1 MGTKFTEIYNCFLGK
16 ITDDMYM
23 ELTPVDTVKDL
34 QNLLLCAI
42 DGFEFPRVR
51 LDEYTVDVQQKWE
64 HDLNMDDFVIG
75 YIWNEIE
82 IDDLTDTPQSQMAII
97 DNSEFNATLTHEEKN
112 ILATLMMEGWL
123 QRQITS
129 IENIRMKYSGSD
141 FKLTSQANHLSKL
154 LNLLSEVQRQSHHL
168 QRLYKRRRTCKDSG
182 LIESNWDVL
191 RFGTYNSQIIQGK
204 KLSELLKDYALKSEL
219 AHMEELPE
227 DDTDEI

>member
-51 LDEYTVDVQQKWE
+51 LDEYTIDVQQKWE
-64 HDLNMDDFVIG
+64 HDLSMDDFVIG

-97 DNSEFNATLTHEEKN
+97 DNSAFNATLTHEEKN

-168 QRLYKRRRTCKDSG
+168 QRLYKRRRINKDSG
-182 LIESNWDVL
+182 MIESNWDIL
-191 RFGTYNSQIIQGK
+191 RFGTYSP
-204 KLSELLKDYALKSEL
+204 KDAK
-219 AHMEELPE
+219 
-227 DDTDEI
+227 

>member
-168 QRLYKRRRTCKDSG
+168 QRLYKRRRINKDSG
-182 LIESNWDVL
+182 MIESNWDIL
-191 RFGTYNSQIIQGK
+191 LFGTYSP
-204 KLSELLKDYALKSEL
+204 KDVK
-219 AHMEELPE
+219 
-227 DDTDEI
+227 

>member
-51 LDEYTVDVQQKWE
+51 LDEYTIDVQQKWE
-64 HDLNMDDFVIG
+64 HDLSMDDFVIG

-97 DNSEFNATLTHEEKN
+97 DNSEFNTTLTHEEKN
-112 ILATLMMEGWL
+112 ILATLMMEG
-123 QRQITS
+123 
-129 IENIRMKYSGSD
+129 
-141 FKLTSQANHLSKL
+141 
-154 LNLLSEVQRQSHHL
+154 
-168 QRLYKRRRTCKDSG
+168 
-182 LIESNWDVL
+182 
-191 RFGTYNSQIIQGK
+191 
-204 KLSELLKDYALKSEL
+204 
-219 AHMEELPE
+219 
-227 DDTDEI
+227 

>member
-64 HDLNMDDFVIG
+64 HDLDMDDFVIG

-82 IDDLTDTPQSQMAII
+82 IDDLTDTPQTQMAII

-168 QRLYKRRRTCKDSG
+168 QRLYKRRRINKDSG
-182 LIESNWDVL
+182 MIESNWDIL
-191 RFGTYNSQIIQGK
+191 RFGTYSP
-204 KLSELLKDYALKSEL
+204 KDAK
-219 AHMEELPE
+219 
-227 DDTDEI
+227 

>member
-82 IDDLTDTPQSQMAII
+82 VDDLTDTPQSQMAII

-168 QRLYKRRRTCKDSG
+168 QRLYKRRRINKDSG
-182 LIESNWDVL
+182 MIESNWDIL
-191 RFGTYNSQIIQGK
+191 RFGTYSP
-204 KLSELLKDYALKSEL
+204 KDAK
-219 AHMEELPE
+219 
-227 DDTDEI
+227 

>member
-51 LDEYTVDVQQKWE
+51 LDEYTIDVQQKWE

-168 QRLYKRRRTCKDSG
+168 QRLYKRRRINKDSG
-182 LIESNWDVL
+182 MIESNWDIL
-191 RFGTYNSQIIQGK
+191 RFGTYSP
-204 KLSELLKDYALKSEL
+204 KDAK
-219 AHMEELPE
+219 
-227 DDTDEI
+227 

>member
-168 QRLYKRRRTCKDSG
+168 QRLYKRRRINKDSG
-182 LIESNWDVL
+182 MIESNWDIL
-191 RFGTYNSQIIQGK
+191 RFGTYSP
-204 KLSELLKDYALKSEL
+204 KDVK
-219 AHMEELPE
+219 
-227 DDTDEI
+227 

>member
-51 LDEYTVDVQQKWE
+51 LDEYTIDVQQKWE
-64 HDLNMDDFVIG
+64 HDLSMDDFVIG

-168 QRLYKRRRTCKDSG
+168 QRLYKRRRINKDSG
-182 LIESNWDVL
+182 MIESNWDIL
-191 RFGTYNSQIIQGK
+191 RFGTYSP
-204 KLSELLKDYALKSEL
+204 KDAK
-219 AHMEELPE
+219 
-227 DDTDEI
+227 

>member
-16 ITDDMYM
+16 ITDDRYM

-34 QNLLLCAI
+34 QNLLLSAI

-168 QRLYKRRRTCKDSG
+168 QRLYKRRRINKDSG
-182 LIESNWDVL
+182 MIESNWDIL
-191 RFGTYNSQIIQGK
+191 RFGTYSP
-204 KLSELLKDYALKSEL
+204 KDAK
-219 AHMEELPE
+219 
-227 DDTDEI
+227 

>member
-82 IDDLTDTPQSQMAII
+82 IDDLTDTPQSQMAIV

-154 LNLLSEVQRQSHHL
+154 LNLLSEVQRQAHHL
-168 QRLYKRRRTCKDSG
+168 QRLYKRRRINKDSG
-182 LIESNWDVL
+182 MIESNWDIL
-191 RFGTYNSQIIQGK
+191 RFGTYSP
-204 KLSELLKDYALKSEL
+204 KDAK
-219 AHMEELPE
+219 
-227 DDTDEI
+227 

>member
-1 MGTKFTEIYNCFLGK
+1 MDTKFTEIYNCFLGK

-51 LDEYTVDVQQKWE
+51 LDEYTIDVHQKWE
-64 HDLNMDDFVIG
+64 HDLNMADFVIG

-82 IDDLTDTPQSQMAII
+82 IDELTDTPQSQMAII

-141 FKLTSQANHLSKL
+141 FKLTSQADHLSKL

-168 QRLYKRRRTCKDSG
+168 QRLYKRRRINKDSG
-182 LIESNWDVL
+182 MIESNWDIL
-191 RFGTYNSQIIQGK
+191 RFGTYSP
-204 KLSELLKDYALKSEL
+204 KDAK
-219 AHMEELPE
+219 
-227 DDTDEI
+227 

>member
-168 QRLYKRRRTCKDSG
+168 QRLYKRRRINKDSG
-182 LIESNWDVL
+182 MIESNWDIL
-191 RFGTYNSQIIQGK
+191 RFGTYSPKNAK
-204 KLSELLKDYALKSEL
+204 
-219 AHMEELPE
+219 
-227 DDTDEI
+227 

>member
-123 QRQITS
+123 KRQITS

-168 QRLYKRRRTCKDSG
+168 QRLYKRRRINKDSG
-182 LIESNWDVL
+182 MIESNWDIL
-191 RFGTYNSQIIQGK
+191 RFGTYSP
-204 KLSELLKDYALKSEL
+204 KDAKY
-219 AHMEELPE
+219 
-227 DDTDEI
+227 I

>member
-82 IDDLTDTPQSQMAII
+82 IDDLTDTPQSQMAIV

-168 QRLYKRRRTCKDSG
+168 QRLYKRRRINKDSG
-182 LIESNWDVL
+182 MIESNWDIL
-191 RFGTYNSQIIQGK
+191 RFGTYSP
-204 KLSELLKDYALKSEL
+204 KDAK
-219 AHMEELPE
+219 
-227 DDTDEI
+227 

>member
-1 MGTKFTEIYNCFLGK
+1 
-16 ITDDMYM
+16 
-23 ELTPVDTVKDL
+23 
-34 QNLLLCAI
+34 
-42 DGFEFPRVR
+42 
-51 LDEYTVDVQQKWE
+51 
-64 HDLNMDDFVIG
+64 
-75 YIWNEIE
+75 
-82 IDDLTDTPQSQMAII
+82 
-97 DNSEFNATLTHEEKN
+97 
-112 ILATLMMEGWL
+112 
-123 QRQITS
+123 
-129 IENIRMKYSGSD
+129 MKYSGSD

-219 AHMEELPE
+219 AHTEELPE

>member
-82 IDDLTDTPQSQMAII
+82 IDDLTDTPQSQMAIV

-168 QRLYKRRRTCKDSG
+168 QRLYKRRRINKDSG
-182 LIESNWDVL
+182 MIESNWDIL
-191 RFGTYNSQIIQGK
+191 RFGTYSP
-204 KLSELLKDYALKSEL
+204 KDDAK
-219 AHMEELPE
+219 
-227 DDTDEI
+227 

>member
-51 LDEYTVDVQQKWE
+51 SDEYTIDAQQKWE
-64 HDLNMDDFVIG
+64 HDLNMDEFVIG

-168 QRLYKRRRTCKDSG
+168 QRLYKRRRINKDSG
-182 LIESNWDVL
+182 MIESNWDIL
-191 RFGTYNSQIIQGK
+191 RFGTYSP
-204 KLSELLKDYALKSEL
+204 KDAK
-219 AHMEELPE
+219 
-227 DDTDEI
+227 

>member
-1 MGTKFTEIYNCFLGK
+1 
-16 ITDDMYM
+16 M

-64 HDLNMDDFVIG
+64 HDLDMDDFVIG

-82 IDDLTDTPQSQMAII
+82 VDDLTDTPQSQMAII

-168 QRLYKRRRTCKDSG
+168 QRLYKRRRINKDSG
-182 LIESNWDVL
+182 MIESNWDIL
-191 RFGTYNSQIIQGK
+191 RFGTYSP
-204 KLSELLKDYALKSEL
+204 KDAK
-219 AHMEELPE
+219 
-227 DDTDEI
+227 

>member
-1 MGTKFTEIYNCFLGK
+1 MVPAFFKNKFTEIYNCFLGK

-51 LDEYTVDVQQKWE
+51 LDEYTIDVQQKWE
-64 HDLNMDDFVIG
+64 HDLSMDDFVIG

-168 QRLYKRRRTCKDSG
+168 QRLYKRRRINKDSG
-182 LIESNWDVL
+182 MIESNWDIL
-191 RFGTYNSQIIQGK
+191 RFGTYSP
-204 KLSELLKDYALKSEL
+204 KDAK
-219 AHMEELPE
+219 
-227 DDTDEI
+227 

>member
-82 IDDLTDTPQSQMAII
+82 IDDLTDTPQSQMAIV

-154 LNLLSEVQRQSHHL
+154 LNLLNEVQRQSHHL
-168 QRLYKRRRTCKDSG
+168 QRLYKRRRINKDSG
-182 LIESNWDVL
+182 MIESNWDIL
-191 RFGTYNSQIIQGK
+191 RFGTYSP
-204 KLSELLKDYALKSEL
+204 KDVK
-219 AHMEELPE
+219 
-227 DDTDEI
+227 

>member
-82 IDDLTDTPQSQMAII
+82 IDDLTDTPQSQMAIV

-168 QRLYKRRRTCKDSG
+168 QRLYKRRRINKDSG
-182 LIESNWDVL
+182 MIESNWDIL
-191 RFGTYNSQIIQGK
+191 RFGTYSP
-204 KLSELLKDYALKSEL
+204 KDVK
-219 AHMEELPE
+219 
-227 DDTDEI
+227 

>member
-82 IDDLTDTPQSQMAII
+82 IDDLTDTPQSQMAIV

-168 QRLYKRRRTCKDSG
+168 QRLYKRRRINKDSG
-182 LIESNWDVL
+182 MIESNWDIL
-191 RFGTYNSQIIQGK
+191 RFGTYMGG
-204 KLSELLKDYALKSEL
+204 L
-219 AHMEELPE
+219 AA
-227 DDTDEI
+227 

>member
-51 LDEYTVDVQQKWE
+51 LDEYTIDVQQKWE
-64 HDLNMDDFVIG
+64 HDLSMDDFVIG

-168 QRLYKRRRTCKDSG
+168 QRLYKRRRINKDSG
-182 LIESNWDVL
+182 MIESNWDIL
-191 RFGTYNSQIIQGK
+191 RFGTYSP
-204 KLSELLKDYALKSEL
+204 KDVK
-219 AHMEELPE
+219 
-227 DDTDEI
+227 

>member
-51 LDEYTVDVQQKWE
+51 LDEYTIDVQQKWE

-168 QRLYKRRRTCKDSG
+168 QRLYKRRRINKDSG
-182 LIESNWDVL
+182 MIESNWDIL
-191 RFGTYNSQIIQGK
+191 RFGTYSP
-204 KLSELLKDYALKSEL
+204 KDVK
-219 AHMEELPE
+219 
-227 DDTDEI
+227 

>member
-1 MGTKFTEIYNCFLGK
+1 MGTKFTEVYNCFLGK

-23 ELTPVDTVKDL
+23 ELTPADTVRDL
-34 QNLLLCAI
+34 QHLLTCAI
-42 DGFEFPRVR
+42 PGFEFPRVQ
-51 LDEYTVDVQQKWE
+51 LNDYKIDVKRKWQ
-64 HDLNMDDFVIG
+64 HDLNPDDFVIG
-75 YIWNEIE
+75 YIWNDLET
-82 IDDLTDTPQSQMAII
+82 DDMTDQPESQMAIV
-97 DNSEFNATLTHEEKN
+97 DNSEFAATLSHEEMN
-112 ILATLMMEGWL
+112 ILAILMMEGWL
-123 QRQITS
+123 HRQITS

-154 LNLLSEVQRQSHHL
+154 LNLLSEVQRQAHHL
-168 QRLYKRRRTCKDSG
+168 QRLYKRRRTCKESG

>member
-64 HDLNMDDFVIG
+64 HDLDMDDFVIG

-168 QRLYKRRRTCKDSG
+168 QRLYKRRRINKDSG
-182 LIESNWDVL
+182 MIESNWDIL
-191 RFGTYNSQIIQGK
+191 RFGTYSP
-204 KLSELLKDYALKSEL
+204 KDAK
-219 AHMEELPE
+219 
-227 DDTDEI
+227 

>member
-51 LDEYTVDVQQKWE
+51 LDEYTIDVQQKWE
-64 HDLNMDDFVIG
+64 HDLSMDDFVIG

-112 ILATLMMEGWL
+112 ILATLIMEGWL

-168 QRLYKRRRTCKDSG
+168 QRLYKRRRINKDSG
-182 LIESNWDVL
+182 MIESNWDIL
-191 RFGTYNSQIIQGK
+191 RFGTYSP
-204 KLSELLKDYALKSEL
+204 KDAK
-219 AHMEELPE
+219 
-227 DDTDEI
+227 

>member
-51 LDEYTVDVQQKWE
+51 LDEYTIDVRQKWE

-168 QRLYKRRRTCKDSG
+168 QRLYKRRRINKDSG
-182 LIESNWDVL
+182 MIESNWDIL
-191 RFGTYNSQIIQGK
+191 RFGTYSP
-204 KLSELLKDYALKSEL
+204 KDAK
-219 AHMEELPE
+219 
-227 DDTDEI
+227 

>member
-51 LDEYTVDVQQKWE
+51 LDEYTIDVQQKWE
-64 HDLNMDDFVIG
+64 HDLSMDDFVIG

-112 ILATLMMEGWL
+112 I
-123 QRQITS
+123 
-129 IENIRMKYSGSD
+129 
-141 FKLTSQANHLSKL
+141 
-154 LNLLSEVQRQSHHL
+154 
-168 QRLYKRRRTCKDSG
+168 
-182 LIESNWDVL
+182 
-191 RFGTYNSQIIQGK
+191 
-204 KLSELLKDYALKSEL
+204 
-219 AHMEELPE
+219 
-227 DDTDEI
+227 

>member
-51 LDEYTVDVQQKWE
+51 LDEYTIDVQQKWE
-64 HDLNMDDFVIG
+64 HDLSMDDFVIG

-168 QRLYKRRRTCKDSG
+168 KRLYKRRRINKDSG
-182 LIESNWDVL
+182 MIEANWDIL
-191 RFGTYNSQIIQGK
+191 RFGTYSP
-204 KLSELLKDYALKSEL
+204 KDAK
-219 AHMEELPE
+219 
-227 DDTDEI
+227 

>member
-64 HDLNMDDFVIG
+64 HDLDMDDFVIG

-168 QRLYKRRRTCKDSG
+168 QRLYKRRRINKDSG
-182 LIESNWDVL
+182 MIESNWDIL
-191 RFGTYNSQIIQGK
+191 RFGTYSP
-204 KLSELLKDYALKSEL
+204 KDAKY
-219 AHMEELPE
+219 
-227 DDTDEI
+227 I

>member
-51 LDEYTVDVQQKWE
+51 LDEYTIDVQQKWE

-168 QRLYKRRRTCKDSG
+168 QRLYKRRRINKDSG
-182 LIESNWDVL
+182 MIESNWDIL
-191 RFGTYNSQIIQGK
+191 RFGTYCPK
-204 KLSELLKDYALKSEL
+204 YVK
-219 AHMEELPE
+219 
-227 DDTDEI
+227 

>member
-51 LDEYTVDVQQKWE
+51 LDEYTIDVQQKWE

-154 LNLLSEVQRQSHHL
+154 LNLLNEVQRQSHHL
-168 QRLYKRRRTCKDSG
+168 QRLYKRRRINKDSG
-182 LIESNWDVL
+182 MIESNWDIL
-191 RFGTYNSQIIQGK
+191 RFGTYSP
-204 KLSELLKDYALKSEL
+204 KDAK
-219 AHMEELPE
+219 
-227 DDTDEI
+227 

>member
-34 QNLLLCAI
+34 QNLLVGAI

-75 YIWNEIE
+75 YIWNESE

-168 QRLYKRRRTCKDSG
+168 QRLYKRRRINKDSG
-182 LIESNWDVL
+182 MIESNWDIL
-191 RFGTYNSQIIQGK
+191 RFGTYSP
-204 KLSELLKDYALKSEL
+204 KDAK
-219 AHMEELPE
+219 
-227 DDTDEI
+227 

>member
-168 QRLYKRRRTCKDSG
+168 QRLYKRRRINKDSG
-182 LIESNWDVL
+182 MIESNWDIL
-191 RFGTYNSQIIQGK
+191 RFGTYSP
-204 KLSELLKDYALKSEL
+204 KDAK
-219 AHMEELPE
+219 
-227 DDTDEI
+227 

>member
-64 HDLNMDDFVIG
+64 HDLSMDDFVIG

-82 IDDLTDTPQSQMAII
+82 IDDLTDTPQSQMAIV

-168 QRLYKRRRTCKDSG
+168 QRLYKRRRINKDSG
-182 LIESNWDVL
+182 MIESNWDIL
-191 RFGTYNSQIIQGK
+191 RFGTYSP
-204 KLSELLKDYALKSEL
+204 KDVK
-219 AHMEELPE
+219 
-227 DDTDEI
+227 

>member
-51 LDEYTVDVQQKWE
+51 LDEYTIDVQQKWE

-97 DNSEFNATLTHEEKN
+97 DNSEFNVTLTHEEKN

-168 QRLYKRRRTCKDSG
+168 QRLYKRRRINKDSG
-182 LIESNWDVL
+182 MIESNWDIL
-191 RFGTYNSQIIQGK
+191 RFGTYSP
-204 KLSELLKDYALKSEL
+204 KDAK
-219 AHMEELPE
+219 
-227 DDTDEI
+227 

>member
-168 QRLYKRRRTCKDSG
+168 QRLYKRRRINKDSG
-182 LIESNWDVL
+182 MIESNWDIL
-191 RFGTYNSQIIQGK
+191 RFGTYSP
-204 KLSELLKDYALKSEL
+204 KDSK
-219 AHMEELPE
+219 
-227 DDTDEI
+227 

>member
-64 HDLNMDDFVIG
+64 HDLDMDDFVIG

-82 IDDLTDTPQSQMAII
+82 VDDLTDTPQSQMAII

-168 QRLYKRRRTCKDSG
+168 QRLYKRRRINKDSG
-182 LIESNWDVL
+182 MIESNWDIL
-191 RFGTYNSQIIQGK
+191 RFGTYSP
-204 KLSELLKDYALKSEL
+204 KDAK
-219 AHMEELPE
+219 
-227 DDTDEI
+227 